1 MNELQ
6 IGNYYKSIWGSEEQ
20 YGIIRYD
27 NMFTDIRNSN
37 YVHDNYV
44 YLSCDSIITSQGAGS
59 ATTNEWKL
67 CTEEEIRIFEDQF
80 EKQFGNKK
88 NKKAFTP
95 LIFN

>member
-1 MNELQ
+1 MNELE
-6 IGNYYKSIWGSEEQ
+6 IGNYYKSIWGSGEQ

-27 NMFTDIRNSN
+27 NMFTDIKSSN

-44 YLSCDSIITSQGAGS
+44 YLGYNKTITAKGDGSGAS
-59 ATTNEWKL
+59 NEWKP

>member
-1 MNELQ
+1 MNELE
-6 IGNYYKSIWGSEEQ
+6 IGNYYKSIWGSGEQ

-27 NMFTDIRNSN
+27 NMFTDIKSSN

-44 YLSCDSIITSQGAGS
+44 YLGCDNIITSKGDGS
-59 ATTNEWKL
+59 AASNEWEL

-88 NKKAFTP
+88 VFTP